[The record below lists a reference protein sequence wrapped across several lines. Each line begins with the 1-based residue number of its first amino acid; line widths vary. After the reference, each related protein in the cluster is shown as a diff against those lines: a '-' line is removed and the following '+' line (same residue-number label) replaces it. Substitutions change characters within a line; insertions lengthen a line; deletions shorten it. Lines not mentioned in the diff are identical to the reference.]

1 MFCPNCKHQDTKV
14 LESRVVEDGGAIRR
28 RRKCLK
34 CEHRFTTYERVEVSN
49 LLIIKKDGSREAF
62 NRTKLASGIYRA
74 LEKRPISADAREQI
88 VGRIEN
94 IIHAQGQAEISS
106 AELGETVMSQ
116 LKQVDDVAYVRFASV
131 YRSFADLASFE
142 EVLKVLKDNKDT

>member
-1 MFCPNCKHQDTKV
+1 MY
-14 LESRVVEDGGAIRR
+14 I
-28 RRKCLK
+28 
-34 CEHRFTTYERVEVSN
+34 N
-49 LLIIKKDGSREAF
+49 LLNLIFKKYIIKKDGSREAF